1 MSSVPEEK
9 IKVGNRLYSRTP
21 GQIEIMTVGEWSLH
35 LMSVSPCGEWQNY
48 KLYRDVERAPK
59 HVFYLSRRTGN
70 DKFHRMYDLTVLEAS
85 YEGMADWAT
94 SAANGVRTEPPKFT
108 PRNGWNKSAPQFID
122 HSGSPA
128 VTQGFINAIRMAWD
142 EGWPMSPYAQT
153 KKQGRYA
160 VKILSEMTGLKQG
173 DVALTLDRMID
184 KKMIYYRSRKGRG
197 GKMHGLSPIDLAD
210 PAEHRP
216 RREDE
221 PPKLEDGDGKVLDMI
236 HDHRR
241 RGRPLSFYAQTKVQ
255 GRYAPWVMVIELGVD
270 EISVT
275 KTIAR
280 LLNAGTI
287 EHRIIDKSA
296 KLKGLVV
303 VNREPS
309 DG

>member
-59 HVFYLSRRTGN
+59 HVFYLSRRTGSG
-70 DKFHRMYDLTVLEAS
+70 KFHRMYDLTVLEAS
-85 YEGMADWAT
+85 YEGMADWAM
-94 SAANGVRTEPPKFT
+94 SAANGVKTEPPKFT
-108 PRNGWNKSAPQFID
+108 PRNGWSKSAPQFVD

-128 VTQGFINAIRMAWD
+128 ITQGFINSIRMAWN

-153 KKQGRYA
+153 KNQGRYA
-160 VKILSEMTGLKQG
+160 VKILAEMTGLKQG

-184 KKMIYYRSRKGRG
+184 KKMIYYTSRKGRG
-197 GKMHGLSPIDLAD
+197 GKMHGLAPIDLVD
-210 PAEHRP
+210 PEDYRP
-216 RREDE
+216 RKEDD
-221 PPKLEDGDGKVLDMI
+221 PSTLEDGDAKVLDMI
-236 HDHRR
+236 HDHRG

-255 GRYAPWVMVIELGVD
+255 GRYAPWVMVLELGVD
-270 EISVT
+270 EIGAT

-280 LLNAGTI
+280 LLNAGVI

-309 DG
+309 NA

>member
-1 MSSVPEEK
+1 MEHNQE
-9 IKVGNRLYSRTP
+9 NRILIGGRSLVRTP

-70 DKFHRMYDLTVLEAS
+70 DKFHRMYDLTVLEES

-94 SAANGVRTEPPKFT
+94 SAANGVRKEPPKFT
-108 PRNGWNKSAPQFID
+108 ARNGWSKSAPQFID

-197 GKMHGLSPIDLAD
+197 GKMHGLSPIDVVD
-210 PAEHRP
+210 PAEYQP
-216 RREDE
+216 RKEAE
-221 PPKLEDGDGKVLDMI
+221 PSIFDDMDGKVLDLI
-236 HDHRR
+236 HDHRK
-241 RGRPLSFYAQTKVQ
+241 RGRPLSFYAQTRKQ
-255 GRYAPWVMVIELGVD
+255 GRYAPWIMVLELAMDELGAM
-270 EISVT
+270 
-275 KTIAR
+275 KTLAK

-287 EHRIIDKSA
+287 EHRVIDKSA
-296 KLKGLVV
+296 KLRGLVV
-303 VNREPS
+303 VNREVTN
-309 DG
+309 G